1 MIEHADP
8 EGGGKFTSRNRKSTG
23 TRSASCLPKE
33 RGHWTET
40 GAAVRRWTGTGKRIT
55 RNGVKSVKRN
65 RSTASTKR
73 DHEQHNWNKKLIFFI
88 PIQKRFIEPQRS
100 PSFLLYLII
109 RSKNLVHA
117 TIILI

>member
-55 RNGVKSVKRN
+55 RNGVKSVKEEQIYCQHKK
-65 RSTASTKR
+65 RSRTAQL
-73 DHEQHNWNKKLIFFI
+73 E
-88 PIQKRFIEPQRS
+88 
-100 PSFLLYLII
+100 
-109 RSKNLVHA
+109 
-117 TIILI
+117 

>member
-65 RSTASTKR
+65 RSTATTKR
-73 DHEQHNWNKKLIFFI
+73 DHEQHNWNKKPNF
-88 PIQKRFIEPQRS
+88 
-100 PSFLLYLII
+100 SFNPKKIHTTTDII
-109 RSKNLVHA
+109 VFPPLFNY
-117 TIILI
+117 